1 MAKKIMRKEEI
12 VRATRKFTDREQPR
26 KVFFDKYDALKQQ
39 LPDVDDIYV
48 ITYYG
53 VGGIGKSTL
62 LRKLQEELKEKEKN
76 PYYLHYDFE
85 TSQDMKTSLQFMK
98 TKLEKD
104 YIK

>member
-26 KVFFDKYDALKQQ
+26 KVFFDKYDVLKQQ

-53 VGGIGKSTL
+53 VGGNWKKYTFKKITGRIK
-62 LRKLQEELKEKEKN
+62 RKREK
-76 PYYLHYDFE
+76 PILFA
-85 TSQDMKTSLQFMK
+85 L
-98 TKLEKD
+98 
-104 YIK
+104 

>member
-1 MAKKIMRKEEI
+1 MAKKIMRKEGI

-53 VGGIGKSTL
+53 VG
-62 LRKLQEELKEKEKN
+62 
-76 PYYLHYDFE
+76 
-85 TSQDMKTSLQFMK
+85 
-98 TKLEKD
+98 
-104 YIK
+104 